1 MQIYK
6 SSVLLISIVGL
17 GWWVVI
23 EHDKRIALERENT
36 QLVKERDQQA
46 GIIAGQSLDF
56 NRFNQIAASAQ
67 RNSTQAEA
75 KSQEKAIEYR
85 TILKKEPACDQ
96 LVPQPIADGLFEYT
110 HSLRAGEMHSD
121 TSNIN

>member
-1 MQIYK
+1 MQISK
-6 SSVLLISIVGL
+6 SWVLLITIVGL

-23 EHDKRIALERENT
+23 EHDKRIEVEGKNK

-46 GIIAGQSLDF
+46 EIIAEQSLDF

-75 KSQEKAIEYR
+75 KSQEKVIEYR
-85 TILKKEPACDQ
+85 KILKKEPVYDQ
-96 LVPQPIADGLFEYT
+96 LVPQPIADRLLEYT
-110 HSLRAGEMHSD
+110 HSLRAGAMHSD
-121 TSNIN
+121 TNNIN